1 MNIAITGSN
10 GFLGNRFIHFNK
22 KKSKKIICFPSKV
35 KNGNKFYKDEKNLIN
50 FLNSK
55 NIDVLIHFAGI
66 RKKECEESKENAKNS
81 IFNFTRDLIKG
92 IKKENENIHFIYIS
106 SDHVFDGNSKNYKE
120 NNLKN
125 LKPKTSL
132 GIFKLKSE
140 NYIKKNLKNWTI
152 VRLSAVMD
160 DKRLFNFVLETI
172 KKKRKISLYTNIFF
186 SPILSSDLFRIIYK
200 IIKLKKFSK
209 VIHCSGNKRINKF
222 DFYSKLFGKSI
233 FFLRAKAKI
242 SNFHPKDLSLS
253 NKDSSL
259 ILNYKFTNFERSI
272 KDVKKIF
279 TIN

>member
-1 MNIAITGSN
+1 MNITITGSN
-10 GFLGNRFIHFNK
+10 GFLGRGFIHFNK
-22 KKSKKIICFPSKV
+22 KKSEKIICLPSKV
-35 KNGNKFYKDEKNLIN
+35 KKENKFYKDEKNLIN
-50 FLNSK
+50 FLKSK

-160 DKRLFNFVLETI
+160 DKRLFNFVLESI

-186 SPILSSDLFRIIYK
+186 SPILSSDLFKVIYK

-222 DFYSKLFGKSI
+222 DFYSKLFGKNI
-233 FFLRAKAKI
+233 FFLRAKGKI

-253 NKDSSL
+253 NKHSSL

-272 KDVKKIF
+272 KVVKKIF